1 MKCKRA
7 RKLVLELLYD
17 ELPPESASELQE
29 HIIGCEDCLKYKT
42 GLQQTL
48 QYMDQM
54 EELQEPAGL
63 IGAAHDA
70 IDRERY
76 RAIRSPRLRWPVWA
90 AVVGLCG
97 IVLSAF
103 TLFAS
108 EMRYEDGALIVR
120 FKEQKTELA
129 SENTAQMLA
138 AYREEQLEFRKKL
151 SDEMRASTTELLKAI
166 YDYEAQRDKQI
177 AVAFQQYQM
186 QQDQKLKTIQKDLD
200 TLTSLTEDEFMKTYI
215 AMAELGN

>member
-29 HIIGCEDCLKYKT
+29 HIISCEDCLEYKT

-90 AVVGLCG
+90 AVVGLCA

-108 EMRYEDGALIVR
+108 EIRYEDGALIIR

-138 AYREEQLEFRKKL
+138 AYREEQLEFRKQL
-151 SDEMRASTTELLKAI
+151 SDEMRASATELLKTI
-166 YDYEAQRDKQI
+166 YDYEAQRDKQLT
-177 AVAFQQYQM
+177 VALQRYQT
-186 QQDQKLKTIQKDLD
+186 QQDRKLTAIQKDLD
-200 TLTSLTEDEFMKTYI
+200 TLTSLTEDEFMNTYM
-215 AMAELGN
+215 AMVELAK